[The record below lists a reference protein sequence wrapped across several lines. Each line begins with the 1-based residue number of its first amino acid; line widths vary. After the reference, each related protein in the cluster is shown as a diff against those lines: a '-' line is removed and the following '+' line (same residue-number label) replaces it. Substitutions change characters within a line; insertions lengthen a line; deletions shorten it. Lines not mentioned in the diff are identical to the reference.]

1 MMSSLCVKGKPWTSP
16 LVPLPT
22 SSPPKGIHT
31 MSEKQRPVTQV
42 AVGSV
47 TAAIWRNET
56 RDKPLYTTTF
66 SLRYKADFSVS

>member
-1 MMSSLCVKGKPWTSP
+1 
-16 LVPLPT
+16 
-22 SSPPKGIHT
+22 